1 VVPVV
6 SAPVKATA
14 VDAGPISAPMVAA
27 LEGAW
32 AAISAR
38 HPEIPQVVM
47 VLGAGSIGGPG
58 GRWLGHSAAMRWA
71 DPDQQPTEQ
80 PNGDPDDE
88 PGEDEAL

>member
-6 SAPVKATA
+6 SAPVKTAA
-14 VDAGPISAPMVAA
+14 VDAGQISAPMVAA

-32 AAISAR
+32 AAIRAR
-38 HPEIPQVVM
+38 HPEIPAVVM

-58 GRWLGHSAAMRWA
+58 GLRLGYFAAMRWA
-71 DPDQQPTEQ
+71 GPDQQPTEQ

-88 PGEDEAL
+88 PGEDEAP